1 MSLLHRASVG
11 IVVTRVGLLILA
23 LDVAGCSS
31 IGPMTLDRDR
41 LDYTTAV
48 ANSWKQQTLLNI
60 VKLRYAD
67 TPVFVDVGQIISGY
81 AFQANVGASGTVFPD
96 ASNATF
102 LNLFGGGTYV
112 DKPTI
117 TYVPLTGSNFIRT
130 LMTPIP
136 PIRLMELLQSGYSA
150 DILIPVAVQSI
161 NGVSNGRGGGRPRPA
176 DPAFVQLVRSLQRV
190 QDSGAVGFS
199 TQADL
204 KTKQEGS
211 VLTFSGSDVAP
222 DIEADRQTIRRILR
236 LNPETTDFQIVYG
249 SGASGDDVIAIQ
261 TRSGMQILS
270 ELAAQ
275 ISLPDDQLG
284 KGGAF
289 PPSPPAPNG
298 QDALAPL
305 IQIASGPTRPDN
317 ALVAVRYG
325 TLWYWIDYGDLR
337 SKSVFTFLLILMTLA
352 DTLDRAAGAPQLTI
366 QAN

>member
-1 MSLLHRASVG
+1 ML
-11 IVVTRVGLLILA
+11 IVTRVGLSMMA
-23 LDVAGCSS
+23 LDLSGCSS

-81 AFQANVGASGTVFPD
+81 ALQANVGASGTIFPN
-96 ASNATF
+96 ASDATF
-102 LNLFGGGTYV
+102 LNLLGGGAYI

-161 NGVSNGRGGGRPRPA
+161 NGVSNGRGGGRPRTP

-190 QDSGAVGFS
+190 QDSGAVGFA
-199 TQADL
+199 TQTDM

-211 VLTFSGSDVAP
+211 VLTFSESDVPP
-222 DIEADRQTIRRILR
+222 DIEADRQTVRRILR
-236 LNPETTDFQIVYG
+236 LNPETRDFQVVYG
-249 SGASGDDVIAIQ
+249 SGASGNDVIAIQ

-289 PPSPPAPNG
+289 PPAPRAPNG
-298 QDALAPL
+298 QEALPPL
-305 IQIASGPTRPDN
+305 IQIASGPSRPDN
-317 ALVAVRYG
+317 AMVAVHYG
-325 TLWYWIDYGDLR
+325 TLWYWIDYSDLR

-352 DTLDRAAGAPQLTI
+352 DTTDRAAGAPQLTI